1 MSAAEPRPIRDAL
14 EADLPAI
21 VAIYNASIP
30 GRMATADVDAVP
42 VETRLDWFRA
52 HTPAR
57 RPVWVAE
64 RDGQVVGWLSVQS
77 FYGRP
82 AYQATAEV
90 SVYVA
95 PQVQGRGIGRGRCPG
110 ARAPDA
116 ARLRLRAQHAEP
128 QALRGPGFRAVGP
141 APARRRA
148 RRHRAGPRDRR
159 PADRRAHTV
168 RRA

>member
-64 RDGQVVGWLSVQS
+64 RDGQVVGWLSVPS

-82 AYQATAEV
+82 ADQAT
-90 SVYVA
+90 
-95 PQVQGRGIGRGRCPG
+95 
-110 ARAPDA
+110 PDA
-116 ARLRLRAQHAEP
+116 RLCG
-128 QALRGPGFRAVGP
+128 GPP
-141 APARRRA
+141 A
-148 RRHRAGPRDRR
+148 HG
-159 PADRRAHTV
+159 
-168 RRA
+168 